1 MKILV
6 IGSGG
11 REHAL
16 VWKLSQSPQKPK
28 IFCAPG
34 NAGIAS
40 LAECI
45 AIPATDIQALLQFV
59 KTQNVSLTVVGPE
72 VPLAGGIVDL
82 FHAEGLSIFG
92 PTKSAA
98 QLESSKIFTKEFC
111 KRHKIPQAPFAVFT
125 DPQAAKEYL
134 NDSDF
139 PVVIKADGLAQ
150 GKGVII
156 CDTRDEAET
165 TIDKMLVEKKFGEAS
180 RSIVIEN
187 FLVGDEVSFLAIVDG
202 EHILPLASAKDHK
215 RLLDHDQGPNTGG
228 MGAYSPASL
237 ATPALYE
244 KVMERIMIP
253 TVKGMADE
261 GNPFVGIL
269 YAGLM
274 ISNGEP
280 ELLEFNV
287 RFGDP
292 EAQVILPRLRTDLL
306 QLIQETLDGNLRH
319 LRLSWEVKVSV
330 CVVMASEG
338 YPEKYATGYPIEG
351 LKKASATLETFV
363 FHAGTQLNEGHIV
376 TAGGRVLC
384 VTALGDD
391 LHSAAQLSYG
401 VAGQITWPGCYY
413 RKDIGL

>member
-40 LAECI
+40 LAECV

-59 KTQNVSLTVVGPE
+59 KTQNIGLTIVGPE
-72 VPLAGGIVDL
+72 VPLAAGIVDL
-82 FHAEGLSIFG
+82 FKEEELSIFG

-125 DPQAAKEYL
+125 DSQAAKEYL
-134 NDSDF
+134 NDSDS
-139 PVVIKADGLAQ
+139 PVVVKADGLAQ
-150 GKGVII
+150 GKGVVI
-156 CDTRDEAET
+156 CDTREEAEVA
-165 TIDKMLVEKKFGEAS
+165 IDKMLVGKQFGEAS
-180 RSIVIEN
+180 LSIVIEK

-215 RLLDHDQGPNTGG
+215 RLLDRDQGPNTGG
-228 MGAYSPASL
+228 MGAYSPAPL

-244 KVMERIMIP
+244 KVMERIMMP

-280 ELLEFNV
+280 QLLEFNV

-292 EAQVILPRLRTDLL
+292 ETQVILPRLRTDLV
-306 QLIQETLDGNLRH
+306 QLIQETLNGNLRH
-319 LRLSWEVKVSV
+319 LRLSWETKVSV
-330 CVVMASEG
+330 CIVMASEG

-351 LKKASATLETFV
+351 LQKASATAETFV
-363 FHAGTQLNEGHIV
+363 FHAGTKLNEGHIV

-391 LHSAAQLSYG
+391 LHSAAGLAYG
-401 VAGQITWPGCYY
+401 VSGQITWPGCYY
-413 RKDIGL
+413 RRDIGL

>member
-16 VWKLSQSPQKPK
+16 VWKLSQSPKKPK

-40 LAECI
+40 LAECV
-45 AIPATDIQALLQFV
+45 AIFATDIQALLQFA
-59 KTQNVSLTVVGPE
+59 KTQNINLTVVGPE

-82 FHAEGLSIFG
+82 FKAERLSIFG

-111 KRHKIPQAPFAVFT
+111 KRHEIPQAPFAVFT
-125 DPQAAKEYL
+125 DSQAAKEYL

-150 GKGVII
+150 GKGVVI
-156 CDTRDEAET
+156 CDSREEAET

-180 RSIVIEN
+180 RSIVIED

-215 RLLDHDQGPNTGG
+215 RLLDRDQGPNTGG
-228 MGAYSPASL
+228 MGAYSPAPL

-280 ELLEFNV
+280 QLLEFNV

-292 EAQVILPRLRTDLL
+292 EAQVILPRLRTDLVH
-306 QLIQETLDGNLRH
+306 LIQETLNGNLRH
-319 LRLSWEVKVSV
+319 LRLSWEPRVSV

-351 LKKASATLETFV
+351 LQKASVATETFV
-363 FHAGTQLNEGHIV
+363 FHAGTQLNEGHVV

-391 LHSAAQLSYG
+391 LHSAAELAYG
-401 VAGQITWPGCYY
+401 VVSQITWPGCYY